1 MAKLMMYVFVAL
13 LAASLIMAAPDKATC
28 KRHGDPCVGSSEC
41 CPNMRCHMYANRCQV
56 IITEEEL
63 MAQREKILGRKGK
76 DY

>member
-1 MAKLMMYVFVAL
+1 MAKLMLFVFVTL
-13 LAASLIMAAPDKATC
+13 LAATLIMGATDKTC
-28 KRHGDPCVGSSEC
+28 GRHGDPCASVPRC
-41 CPNMRCHMYANRCQV
+41 CDGLRCHPYANRCQV